1 MKVKLLFLV
10 FTLAIPICGY
20 SQIRIAK
27 LNTSGA
33 AFGVVGL
40 SFEKVQKK
48 QYSWQIGLNYRPN
61 FNGPST
67 LLDRSDEGF
76 EFNEGKSTFMG
87 LHLEYRFYTEKARKM
102 ETKPYFGLFT
112 IAQAIQFESEHLGPL
127 KTETNGAYPIEAS
140 WIRAGFG
147 LEYGVQ
153 WIIKKRISIDWTI
166 LGFGL
171 SWNQFESELFG
182 DDDLNV
188 GRFEDLL
195 AGTPFIGNHLLFQR
209 QEENY
214 KAESTFIGIVPRAG
228 IKLGLLF

>member
-1 MKVKLLFLV
+1 MQIKLLFLV
-10 FTLAIPICGY
+10 FILAIPICGY

-61 FNGPST
+61 MNGPSS

-76 EFNEGKSTFMG
+76 NFSEGKSTLMG

-102 ETKPYFGLFT
+102 ETKPYFGLFS
-112 IAQAIQFESEHLGPL
+112 IAQTIQFESTHDGPL
-127 KTETNGAYPIEAS
+127 KTNTTGTYPIETS
-140 WIRAGFG
+140 WIRAGLG

-153 WIIKKRISIDWTI
+153 WILKKRISIDWTI

-171 SWNQFESELFG
+171 SWNQIQNDLFG
-182 DDDLNV
+182 DDSLNV
-188 GRFEDLL
+188 GRFEDLI
-195 AGTPFIGNHLLFQR
+195 AGTPFIGNHLLYKR
-209 QEENY
+209 QEEDY
-214 KAESTFIGIVPRAG
+214 RAESTFIGVIPRAG